1 MQIRDYIYQ
10 LAEEMDQAGLIFAH
24 GTATALD
31 EAVYLVYCEL
41 GIGFDESVQALTTEL
56 SVQQRSALD
65 ALRKKR
71 VEDKVPAAYL
81 LGRAWFAGHE
91 FICDPRALVPRSPI
105 AELIANRFQP
115 MLATNPGQILDLCC
129 GGGCIGIA
137 AALEFPRSQVC
148 LADISRDCLDLA
160 AENIRL
166 HGLGDRVSTRQSD
179 LFASLS
185 QRYDLIV
192 SNPPYVS
199 AEEVA
204 ELAPEFGHEP
214 RQGLVSEDQGL
225 AIPLSILRQAADYL
239 EEPGLLIMEVGYSAA
254 ALQQR
259 LSGVPLLWLEFEEG
273 GEGVFALTRRQ
284 LEQFRDEFN

>member
-10 LAEEMDQAGLIFAH
+10 FAEEMARAGLSFSH
-24 GTATALD
+24 GTATPLD

-41 GIGFDESVQALTTEL
+41 GIDFDQPVEALTGEL
-56 SVQQRSALD
+56 SAQQQDSLD
-65 ALRKKR
+65 TLRAKR
-71 VEDKVPAAYL
+71 IEYKVPAAYL

-115 MLATNPGQILDLCC
+115 MLATSPEQILDLCC

-137 AALEFPRSQVC
+137 AALEFPESQVC
-148 LADISRDCLDLA
+148 LADISSDCLDLA
-160 AENIRL
+160 AENIKL
-166 HGLGDRVSTRQSD
+166 HGLGQRVSTCQSD
-179 LFASLS
+179 LFTELS
-185 QRYDLIV
+185 GRYDLIV

-204 ELAPEFGHEP
+204 ELAPEFSHEP

-239 EEPGLLIMEVGYSAA
+239 EEPGLLVMEVGYSAS
-254 ALQQR
+254 ALQER
-259 LSGVPLLWLEFEEG
+259 LSAVPLLWLEFEEG